1 MSLCSIK
8 SAETRKEKNLQNGK
22 DVGMAQKGQKQ
33 ERMSCGEVF
42 AVCGFHIQGYCTIF
56 PHLASLPWIELFS
69 VPLVCSYSY
78 TTSTQLQVA
87 AQG

>member
-8 SAETRKEKNLQNGK
+8 SAETRKEKILQNGK

-42 AVCGFHIQGYCTIF
+42 AVWF
-56 PHLASLPWIELFS
+56 PHTRILHHIPTSGI
-69 VPLVCSYSY
+69 
-78 TTSTQLQVA
+78 TTMDRAVLCA
-87 AQG
+87 LGL